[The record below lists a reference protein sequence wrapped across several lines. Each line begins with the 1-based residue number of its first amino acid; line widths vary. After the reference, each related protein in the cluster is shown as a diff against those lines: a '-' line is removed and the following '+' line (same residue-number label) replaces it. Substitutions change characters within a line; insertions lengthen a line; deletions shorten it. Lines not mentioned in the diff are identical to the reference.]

1 LKREAELGSTQ
12 KAGCRLQAGA
22 AGCGLSQ
29 WPDMPNRDEIMKAL
43 EVVIDPELHR
53 SIVELDMVR
62 SIDVSDNGVA
72 DVTVSLTTPGCP
84 IKGHFQTAVAEAV
97 TALDGITHTNVYFDV
112 LSDTQKQA
120 LQQKLGRGSLPQG
133 ALAQVSNVICIG
145 SGKGGVGKSTL
156 TANIA
161 AALASEGKR
170 VGVLDA
176 DVWGYS
182 IPRMYGLG
190 STRPPVSAE
199 RKIVPLEAHGVKV
212 MSIGFFV
219 EEDAAVVWR
228 GPMLHKALTQFL
240 QDVDWG
246 ALDYLLVDLPPGTGD
261 VSMTLAQLLPQ
272 AQFLIVTT
280 PQATAQKVAR
290 RAAQMADKVSLQ
302 IGGIV
307 ENMSS
312 FTTPSGERFAI
323 FGEGGGQ
330 ELADELDVP
339 LLGKVPLTMPLREHA
354 DSGVPLVVEDPEDAA
369 SQAIRQVARG
379 LIAMAPM
386 PLPVLPLVQVGAEAP
401 PPVAVPAS
409 AGERKPA
416 GMSLPMA

>member
-1 LKREAELGSTQ
+1 M
-12 KAGCRLQAGA
+12 GA
-22 AGCGLSQ
+22 VI
-29 WPDMPNRDEIMKAL
+29 DKDEIRRAL

-62 SIDVSDNGVA
+62 SIETSPNGVV

-84 IKGHFQTAVAEAV
+84 IKGHFQTSVV
-97 TALDGITHTNVYFDV
+97 TAVEAIEGVTHVNVYFDV
-112 LSDTQKQA
+112 LTDTQKTA
-120 LQQKLGRGSLPQG
+120 LQQKLGRGSLPAG
-133 ALAQVSNVICIG
+133 SLAQVANVICIG

-156 TANIA
+156 TANLA
-161 AALASEGKR
+161 AALSAEGKR

-182 IPRMYGLG
+182 IPRMFGLG
-190 STRPPVSAE
+190 STRPDVSPE
-199 RKIVPLEAHGVKV
+199 RKIIPLESHGVKV

-246 ALDYLLVDLPPGTGD
+246 VLDYLLVDLPPGTGD

-272 AQFLIVTT
+272 AKFLIVTT
-280 PQATAQKVAR
+280 PQQTAQKVAR
-290 RAAQMADKVSLQ
+290 RSAQMAEKVDLE
-302 IGGIV
+302 IAGVV
-307 ENMSS
+307 ENMSG

-339 LLGKVPLTMPLREHA
+339 LLGKVPLTMPLREQA
-354 DSGVPLVVEDPEDAA
+354 DAGSPLVAENQDDPAA
-369 SQAIRQVARG
+369 QAIRQTARG
-379 LIAMAPM
+379 LLAIAPPA
-386 PLPVLPLVQVGAEAP
+386 LPTLPLVEVEVAP
-401 PPVAVPAS
+401 AP
-409 AGERKPA
+409 EEDRKPV

>member
-1 LKREAELGSTQ
+1 MTAMPDTEEIRNA
-12 KAGCRLQAGA
+12 LQ
-22 AGCGLSQ
+22 
-29 WPDMPNRDEIMKAL
+29 
-43 EVVIDPELHR
+43 VVIDPELHR

-62 SIDVSDNGVA
+62 SIDISANGVV

-84 IKGHFQTAVAEAV
+84 IKGHFQTSVAQAVA
-97 TALDGITHTNVYFDV
+97 ALDGVTHVNVYFDV

-120 LQQKLGRGSLPQG
+120 LQQKLGRGSLPAG
-133 ALAQVSNVICIG
+133 ALAQVASVLCIG

-156 TANIA
+156 TANLA
-161 AALASEGKR
+161 AALTGEGKR

-182 IPRMYGLG
+182 IPRMFGLG
-190 STRPPVSAE
+190 ATRPPVSAQ
-199 RKIVPLEAHGVKV
+199 RKIIPLEAHGVKV

-240 QDVDWG
+240 QDVEWG

-272 AQFLIVTT
+272 AQFMIVTT

-290 RAAQMADKVSLQ
+290 RSAHMAHKVDLE
-302 IGGIV
+302 IGGVI
-307 ENMSS
+307 ENMSG
-312 FTTPSGERFAI
+312 FATPSGERFAI

-354 DSGVPLVVEDPEDAA
+354 DGGVPLVVEDPDDPA
-369 SQAIRQVARG
+369 SQAIRQIARG
-379 LIAMAPM
+379 VIAMAPAA
-386 PLPVLPLVQVGAEAP
+386 PLALPVLPLVEVVPSGDP
-401 PPVAVPAS
+401 PGSDTATPADGPKPV
-409 AGERKPA
+409 